1 VTNLPFSG
9 NLWHGKKHKGKEGC
23 VVAERKVRVG
33 LIGAG
38 FAARFHFNSYKML
51 PFTEVVAVASRSKE
65 KVEAF
70 AKERGI
76 PDAYDDYRY
85 ILDRKDIDLVDV
97 VTPNHAHKQ
106 PVIDAAQAG
115 KPVVVVEKPL
125 TGYFGED
132 IADENVLVGEAVSK
146 KDMYAKAVKNA
157 QEMVEAC
164 KRSGTKL
171 GYAEN
176 FCYAP
181 AIQKA
186 LRLLDAANAIVLYM
200 RGEEAHSGSHSPF
213 SMVWRTSGG
222 GALLRLGAHP
232 LGAMLFV
239 KRREGIRRFGKPIRP
254 VAVTAQVANLTKV
267 QGFAEKPK
275 HYLVTAWKD
284 VENWGALIV
293 EFEDGSVGVLTAHDT
308 CLGGIY
314 NVMEFFADNCRII
327 CNINPNNPCIAYAP
341 EAHIFESEYI
351 AEKLET
357 KAGWSFPSINEDF
370 MNGYPQ
376 ELEDFARCV
385 LEPERQPLSDGEL
398 GLDVVRVTYA
408 AYWSAEEGRRITL
421 AEADATAGLQ

>member
-1 VTNLPFSG
+1 M
-9 NLWHGKKHKGKEGC
+9 
-23 VVAERKVRVG
+23 AERKVRVG

-38 FAARFHFNSYKML
+38 FAARFHTNSYKTV
-51 PFTEVVAVASRSKE
+51 PFAEIVAIADIV
-65 KVEAF
+65 
-70 AKERGI
+70 KERAETFAREHGI

-97 VTPNHAHKQ
+97 VTPNHVHKQ

-115 KPVVVVEKPL
+115 KHVVVEKPL

-132 IADENVLVGEAVSK
+132 IADENVLVGEAVPK
-146 KDMYAKAVKNA
+146 REMYAKAVQNA
-157 QEMVEAC
+157 FEMVEAC
-164 KRSGTKL
+164 RRHGVKL

-181 AIQKA
+181 AIQKGV
-186 LRLLDAANAIVLYM
+186 RLLEAADAIVLYM

-213 SMVWRTSGG
+213 AFSWRTSGG

-239 KRREGIRRFGKPIRP
+239 KRREGFRRFGKPIRP

-267 QGFAEKPK
+267 KGFAEKPK

-284 VENWGALIV
+284 VENWGAITI

-314 NVMEFFADNCRII
+314 NVMEFFADNCRVI
-327 CNINPNNPCIAYAP
+327 CNINPNNPCVAYAP
-341 EAHIFESEYI
+341 DATIFEREYI

-357 KAGWSFPSINEDF
+357 KGGWSFPSINEDF

-376 ELEDFARCV
+376 EIEDFVRCV

-408 AYWSAEEGRRITL
+408 AYWSAEEGRRIVLPET
-421 AEADATAGLQ
+421 EKQG

>member
-1 VTNLPFSG
+1 MV
-9 NLWHGKKHKGKEGC
+9 
-23 VVAERKVRVG
+23 ERKVRVG
-33 LIGAG
+33 LVGAG
-38 FAARFHFNSYKML
+38 FAARFHFNSYQML
-51 PFTEVVAVASRSKE
+51 SFVEVVAVASARKE
-65 KVEAF
+65 RAEQF
-70 AKERGI
+70 ARERGI

-85 ILDRKDIDLVDV
+85 LLDRKDIDVVDV
-97 VTPNHAHKQ
+97 VTPNHVHKQ
-106 PVIDAAQAG
+106 VVVDAAQSG

-132 IADENVLVGEAVSK
+132 IPDENVLVGETVPK
-146 KDMYAKAVKNA
+146 REMYAKAVRNA
-157 QEMVEAC
+157 VEMVEAC
-164 KRSGTKL
+164 RRNDVKL

-186 LRLLDAANAIVLYM
+186 LRLLEAADAIVLFM

-213 SMVWRTSGG
+213 AMVWRTSGG

-239 KRREGIRRFGKPIRP
+239 KRREGLRRFGKPIRP

-267 QGFAEKPK
+267 QGFADKPK

-284 VENWGALIV
+284 VENWGAIIV

-314 NVMEFFADNCRII
+314 NIMEFFADNCRLI
-327 CNINPNNPCIAYAP
+327 CHINPNNPCVAYAP
-341 EAHIFESEYI
+341 EPHIFEGEYI

-385 LEPERQPLSDGEL
+385 LEPQRQPLSDGEL

-408 AYWSAEEGRRITL
+408 AYWSAEEGRRIVL
-421 AEADATAGLQ
+421 SEADAAGGLKMA

>member
-1 VTNLPFSG
+1 
-9 NLWHGKKHKGKEGC
+9 
-23 VVAERKVRVG
+23 VAERKVRVG

-38 FAARFHFNSYKML
+38 FAARFHFDALKTI
-51 PFTEVVAVASRSKE
+51 PFAEVVAVASRTKE
-65 KVEAF
+65 KAEAF

-76 PDAYDDYRY
+76 PEAYDDYRR

-97 VTPNHAHKQ
+97 VTPNYAHKQ
-106 PVIDAAQAG
+106 PVIDAAEAG
-115 KPVVVVEKPL
+115 KHVVVEKPL

-132 IADENVLVGEAVSK
+132 IAEESFLVGEKVSRK
-146 KDMYAKAVKNA
+146 EMFAKAVANA
-157 QEMVEAC
+157 KAMVEAC
-164 KRSGTKL
+164 QQNNVKL

-181 AIQKA
+181 TVQKA
-186 LRLLDAANAIVLYM
+186 LRLLEAANAIVLYM
-200 RGEEAHSGSHSPF
+200 RGEEAHSGSHSPY
-213 SMVWRTSGG
+213 SMQWRTSGG
-222 GALLRLGAHP
+222 GALLRLGSHP

-254 VAVTAQVANLTKV
+254 FAVTAQVANLTKV
-267 QGFAEKPK
+267 HGFADKPK

-293 EFEDGSVGVLTAHDT
+293 EFDDGSVGILTAHDT

-314 NVMEFFADNCRII
+314 NVMEFFADNCRVI

-341 EAHIFESEYI
+341 EAQIFEREYI

-370 MNGYPQ
+370 INGYPQ
-376 ELEDFARCV
+376 EMEDFVRCV

-408 AYWSAEEGRRITL
+408 AYWSAEEGRRIVL
-421 AEADATAGLQ
+421 AEADAQAGLQ